1 MGGIRIVVARIRKV
15 NYLFF
20 VSFLSIITAQTSASI
35 SEIFF
40 LDLGI
45 VIEPSNGK
53 ESYNRIVEAPTEEI
67 AFKIK
72 KVQSGSVY
80 MAASSEMLAS
90 LDRINDRITLL
101 EKSFQQKIGGLHEE
115 NKILRDMI
123 TEINTIPPAVPLDPG
138 PSMVENSIELSTA
151 SKEDAKPVDTAL
163 KIPLISET
171 IELPVG
177 APAIPSFSQRD
188 YMAGVFAYQREDF
201 LIALD
206 YFSNL
211 VLDKSTK
218 DIANNVLYWMADSY
232 QQLGDFENALISL
245 EKILKDLDSDHAEDA
260 LIKKG
265 LLHRKLGQMEESLI
279 VFNQL
284 VDNFPRSEYAK
295 LARMEIKRAEI
306 YQ

>member
-1 MGGIRIVVARIRKV
+1 MARIRKV

-20 VSFLSIITAQTSASI
+20 VSFLSIITAQSSASI

-45 VIEPSNGK
+45 VIEPSIGN

-67 AFKIK
+67 SFQIK
-72 KVQSGSVY
+72 KAESGSVY

-101 EKSFQQKIGGLHEE
+101 EKSFQQKIGGLQKE
-115 NKILRDMI
+115 NKNLKDMLM
-123 TEINTIPPAVPLDPG
+123 EINSGPPAVPVEPG
-138 PSMVENSIELSTA
+138 QSMVENPVELSTA
-151 SKEDAKPVDTAL
+151 SKEDPKPMDTELKTAL
-163 KIPLISET
+163 VSET
-171 IELPVG
+171 VELPVVT
-177 APAIPSFSQRD
+177 PEIPSFSHQD
-188 YMAGVFAYQREDF
+188 YMSGVFAYQREDF
-201 LIALD
+201 PKALH

-218 DIANNVLYWMADSY
+218 DITNNVLYWMADSY
-232 QQLGDFENALISL
+232 QQLGDFNNALISL
-245 EKILKDLDSDHAEDA
+245 EKILEDPDSDHIDDA

-279 VFNQL
+279 LFNQL
-284 VDNFPRSEYAK
+284 VNNFPRSEYAK

>member
-1 MGGIRIVVARIRKV
+1 MARIRKV

-20 VSFLSIITAQTSASI
+20 VSFLSIITAQSSTSI
-35 SEIFF
+35 SEVFF

-45 VIEPSNGK
+45 VIEPSVGN
-53 ESYNRIVEAPTEEI
+53 ETYNRIVESPTEEI
-67 AFKIK
+67 AFQIK
-72 KVQSGSVY
+72 KAQSGSIY

-90 LDRINDRITLL
+90 LDRINDRIALL
-101 EKSFQQKIGGLHEE
+101 EKSFEQKISGLQDE
-115 NKILRDMI
+115 NKILKDMMMDI
-123 TEINTIPPAVPLDPG
+123 NIGHTAVTMSPEQSMAENPVELLTESN
-138 PSMVENSIELSTA
+138 
-151 SKEDAKPVDTAL
+151 EDLKPVDLESKT
-163 KIPLISET
+163 PLVSE
-171 IELPVG
+171 IVEMPVIT
-177 APAIPSFSQRD
+177 PVIPSFNQQD

-201 LIALD
+201 PMALD

-218 DIANNVLYWMADSY
+218 DIINNVLYWMADSY
-232 QQLGDFENALISL
+232 QQIGDFNNALISL
-245 EKILKDLDSDHAEDA
+245 EKILTDPDSDHLDDA

-265 LLHRKLGQMEESLI
+265 LLHRKLGQTEESLI

-284 VDNFPRSEYAK
+284 VNNFPRSEYAK

>member
-1 MGGIRIVVARIRKV
+1 MARNRKV

-20 VSFLSIITAQTSASI
+20 FYFLSIITAQSTASI
-35 SEIFF
+35 SEVFF

-45 VIEPSNGK
+45 VIEPSVGN
-53 ESYNRIVEAPTEEI
+53 ESYNRIVESPTEEI
-67 AFKIK
+67 AFQIK
-72 KVQSGSVY
+72 KAQSGSVY

-90 LDRINDRITLL
+90 LDRINDRIALL
-101 EKSFQQKIGGLHEE
+101 EKSFEQKISGLQDE
-115 NKILRDMI
+115 NKILKDMMMDI
-123 TEINTIPPAVPLDPG
+123 NIGHTAVTMSPEQSMAENPVELLTESN
-138 PSMVENSIELSTA
+138 
-151 SKEDAKPVDTAL
+151 EDLKPVDLESKT
-163 KIPLISET
+163 PLVSE
-171 IELPVG
+171 IVEMPV
-177 APAIPSFSQRD
+177 IPSFNQQD

-201 LIALD
+201 PMALD

-218 DIANNVLYWMADSY
+218 DIINNVLYWMADSY
-232 QQLGDFENALISL
+232 QQIGDFNNALISL
-245 EKILKDLDSDHAEDA
+245 EKILTDPDSDHLDDA

-265 LLHRKLGQMEESLI
+265 LLHRKLGQTEESLI

-284 VDNFPRSEYAK
+284 VNNFPRSEYAK

>member
-1 MGGIRIVVARIRKV
+1 MNRKV

-20 VSFLSIITAQTSASI
+20 FYFLSIITAQSTASI
-35 SEIFF
+35 SEVFF

-45 VIEPSNGK
+45 VIEPSVGN
-53 ESYNRIVEAPTEEI
+53 ESYNRIVESPTEEI
-67 AFKIK
+67 AFQIK
-72 KVQSGSVY
+72 KAQSGSVY

-90 LDRINDRITLL
+90 LDRINDRIALL
-101 EKSFQQKIGGLHEE
+101 EKSFEQKISGLQDE
-115 NKILRDMI
+115 NKILKDMMMDI
-123 TEINTIPPAVPLDPG
+123 NIGHTAVTMSPEQSMAENPVELLTESN
-138 PSMVENSIELSTA
+138 
-151 SKEDAKPVDTAL
+151 EDLKPVDLESKT
-163 KIPLISET
+163 PLVSET
-171 IELPVG
+171 VELPV
-177 APAIPSFSQRD
+177 IPSFNQQD

-201 LIALD
+201 PMALD

-218 DIANNVLYWMADSY
+218 DIINNVLYWMADSY
-232 QQLGDFENALISL
+232 QQIGDFNNALISL
-245 EKILKDLDSDHAEDA
+245 EKILTDPDSDHLDDA

-265 LLHRKLGQMEESLI
+265 LLHRKLGQTEESLI

-284 VDNFPRSEYAK
+284 VNNFPRSEYAK

>member
-1 MGGIRIVVARIRKV
+1 MNRKV

-20 VSFLSIITAQTSASI
+20 FYFLSIITAQSTASI
-35 SEIFF
+35 SEVFF

-45 VIEPSNGK
+45 VIEPSVGN
-53 ESYNRIVEAPTEEI
+53 ESYNRIVESPTEEI
-67 AFKIK
+67 AFQIK
-72 KVQSGSVY
+72 KAQSGSIY

-90 LDRINDRITLL
+90 LDRINDRIALL
-101 EKSFQQKIGGLHEE
+101 EKSFEQKISGLQDE
-115 NKILRDMI
+115 NKILKDMMMDI
-123 TEINTIPPAVPLDPG
+123 NIGHTEVTINPEQSMAENPVELLTESNEDPKPLDL
-138 PSMVENSIELSTA
+138 E
-151 SKEDAKPVDTAL
+151 SKT
-163 KIPLISET
+163 PLVSET
-171 IELPVG
+171 VELPVIT
-177 APAIPSFSQRD
+177 PVIPSFNHQD

-201 LIALD
+201 PMALD

-218 DIANNVLYWMADSY
+218 DIINNVLYWMADSY
-232 QQLGDFENALISL
+232 QQIGDFNNALISL
-245 EKILKDLDSDHAEDA
+245 EKILTDPDSDHLDDA

-265 LLHRKLGQMEESLI
+265 LLHRKLGQTEESLI

-284 VDNFPRSEYAK
+284 VNNFPRSEYAK

>member
-1 MGGIRIVVARIRKV
+1 MAKNRKV

-20 VSFLSIITAQTSASI
+20 VYFLSIITAQSTASI
-35 SEIFF
+35 SEVFF

-45 VIEPSNGK
+45 VIEPSVGN
-53 ESYNRIVEAPTEEI
+53 ESYNRIVESPTEEVAI
-67 AFKIK
+67 QIK
-72 KVQSGSVY
+72 KAQSGSVY

-101 EKSFQQKIGGLHEE
+101 EKSFEQKIGGLQDE
-115 NKILRDMI
+115 NKILKDMMM
-123 TEINTIPPAVPLDPG
+123 EINIGHTGVTMSPEE
-138 PSMVENSIELSTA
+138 SMVENPVELLTA
-151 SKEDAKPVDTAL
+151 SKEGSKLIDL
-163 KIPLISET
+163 KSKTPLVSET
-171 IELPVG
+171 IEIPISAPV
-177 APAIPSFSQRD
+177 IPSFNQQD

-201 LIALD
+201 PMALD

-218 DIANNVLYWMADSY
+218 DIINNVLYWMADSY
-232 QQLGDFENALISL
+232 QQIGDFNNALISL
-245 EKILKDLDSDHAEDA
+245 EKILIDPDSDHLDDA

-265 LLHRKLGQMEESLI
+265 LLHRKLGQKEESLI

-284 VDNFPRSEYAK
+284 VNNFPKSEYAK

>member
-1 MGGIRIVVARIRKV
+1 MNRKV

-20 VSFLSIITAQTSASI
+20 FYFLSIITAQSTASI
-35 SEIFF
+35 SEVFF

-45 VIEPSNGK
+45 VIEPSVGN
-53 ESYNRIVEAPTEEI
+53 ESYNRIVESPTEEI
-67 AFKIK
+67 AFQIK
-72 KVQSGSVY
+72 KAQSGSIY

-101 EKSFQQKIGGLHEE
+101 EKSFEQKISGLQDE
-115 NKILRDMI
+115 NKILKDMMMDI
-123 TEINTIPPAVPLDPG
+123 NIGHTEVTINPEQSMAENPVKLLTESNEDPKPLDL
-138 PSMVENSIELSTA
+138 ELKT
-151 SKEDAKPVDTAL
+151 
-163 KIPLISET
+163 PLVSET
-171 IELPVG
+171 VELPVIT
-177 APAIPSFSQRD
+177 PVIPSFNHQD

-201 LIALD
+201 PMALD

-218 DIANNVLYWMADSY
+218 DIINNVLYWMADSY
-232 QQLGDFENALISL
+232 QQIGDFNNALISL
-245 EKILKDLDSDHAEDA
+245 EKILTDPDSDHLDDA

-265 LLHRKLGQMEESLI
+265 LLHRKLGQTEESLI

-284 VDNFPRSEYAK
+284 VNNFPRSEYAK

>member
-1 MGGIRIVVARIRKV
+1 MARIRKV

-20 VSFLSIITAQTSASI
+20 VSFLSIITAQSSASI

-45 VIEPSNGK
+45 VIEPSIGN

-67 AFKIK
+67 AFQIK
-72 KVQSGSVY
+72 KAESGSVY

-101 EKSFQQKIGGLHEE
+101 EKSFQQKIGGLQKE
-115 NKILRDMI
+115 NQNLKDMLM
-123 TEINTIPPAVPLDPG
+123 EINSGPPAVPVEPG
-138 PSMVENSIELSTA
+138 QSMVENPVELSTA
-151 SKEDAKPVDTAL
+151 SKEDPKPMDTEL
-163 KIPLISET
+163 KTPLVSET
-171 IELPVG
+171 VELPVVT
-177 APAIPSFSQRD
+177 PEIPSFSHQD
-188 YMAGVFAYQREDF
+188 YMSGVFAYQREDF
-201 LIALD
+201 LVALD

-218 DIANNVLYWMADSY
+218 DITNNVLYWMADSY
-232 QQLGDFENALISL
+232 QQLGDFNNALISL
-245 EKILKDLDSDHAEDA
+245 EKILEDPDSDHIDDA

-279 VFNQL
+279 LFNQL
-284 VDNFPRSEYAK
+284 VNNFPRSEYAK

>member
-20 VSFLSIITAQTSASI
+20 VSFLSIITAQSSASI

-45 VIEPSNGK
+45 VIEPSIGN

-67 AFKIK
+67 AFQIK
-72 KVQSGSVY
+72 KAESGSVY

-101 EKSFQQKIGGLHEE
+101 EKSFQQKIGGLQKE
-115 NKILRDMI
+115 NQNLKDMLM
-123 TEINTIPPAVPLDPG
+123 EINSGPPAVPVEPG
-138 PSMVENSIELSTA
+138 QSMVENPVELSTA
-151 SKEDAKPVDTAL
+151 SKEDPKPMDTELKTAL
-163 KIPLISET
+163 VSET
-171 IELPVG
+171 VELPVVT
-177 APAIPSFSQRD
+177 PEIPSFSHQD
-188 YMAGVFAYQREDF
+188 YMSGVFAYQREDF
-201 LIALD
+201 PMALD

-218 DIANNVLYWMADSY
+218 DITNNVLYWMADSY
-232 QQLGDFENALISL
+232 QQLGDFNNALISL
-245 EKILKDLDSDHAEDA
+245 EKILEDPDSDHIDDA

-279 VFNQL
+279 LFNQL
-284 VDNFPRSEYAK
+284 VNNFPRSEYAK

>member
-1 MGGIRIVVARIRKV
+1 MARIRKV

-20 VSFLSIITAQTSASI
+20 VSFLSIITAQSSASI

-45 VIEPSNGK
+45 VIEPSIGN

-67 AFKIK
+67 AFQIK
-72 KVQSGSVY
+72 KAESGSVY

-101 EKSFQQKIGGLHEE
+101 EKSFQQKIGGLQKE
-115 NKILRDMI
+115 NQNLKDMLM
-123 TEINTIPPAVPLDPG
+123 EINSGPPAVPVEPG
-138 PSMVENSIELSTA
+138 QSMVENPVELSTA
-151 SKEDAKPVDTAL
+151 SKEDPKPMDTEL
-163 KIPLISET
+163 KTPLVSET
-171 IELPVG
+171 VELPVVT
-177 APAIPSFSQRD
+177 PEIPSFSHQD
-188 YMAGVFAYQREDF
+188 YMSGVFAYQREDF
-201 LIALD
+201 PMALD

-218 DIANNVLYWMADSY
+218 DITNNVLYWMADSY
-232 QQLGDFENALISL
+232 QQLGDFNNALISL
-245 EKILKDLDSDHAEDA
+245 EKILEDPDSDHIDDA

-279 VFNQL
+279 LFNQL
-284 VDNFPRSEYAK
+284 VNNFPRSEYAK

>member
-1 MGGIRIVVARIRKV
+1 MARNRKV

-20 VSFLSIITAQTSASI
+20 FYFLSIITAQSTASI
-35 SEIFF
+35 SEVFF

-45 VIEPSNGK
+45 VIEPSVGN
-53 ESYNRIVEAPTEEI
+53 ESYNRIVESPTEEI
-67 AFKIK
+67 AFQIK
-72 KVQSGSVY
+72 KAQSGSVY

-90 LDRINDRITLL
+90 LDRINDRIALL
-101 EKSFQQKIGGLHEE
+101 EKSFEQKISGLQDE
-115 NKILRDMI
+115 NKILKDMMMDI
-123 TEINTIPPAVPLDPG
+123 NIGHTAVTMSPEQSMAENPVELLTESNEDP
-138 PSMVENSIELSTA
+138 
-151 SKEDAKPVDTAL
+151 KPVDLESKT
-163 KIPLISET
+163 PLVSET
-171 IELPVG
+171 VELPVIT
-177 APAIPSFSQRD
+177 PVIPSFNQQD

-201 LIALD
+201 PMALD

-218 DIANNVLYWMADSY
+218 DIINNVLYWMADSY
-232 QQLGDFENALISL
+232 QQIGDFNNALISL
-245 EKILKDLDSDHAEDA
+245 EKILTDPDSDHLDDA

-265 LLHRKLGQMEESLI
+265 LLHRKLGQTEESLI

-284 VDNFPRSEYAK
+284 VNNFPRSEYAK

>member
-1 MGGIRIVVARIRKV
+1 MARIRKV

-20 VSFLSIITAQTSASI
+20 VSFLSIITAQSSASI

-45 VIEPSNGK
+45 VIEPSIGN

-67 AFKIK
+67 AFQIK
-72 KVQSGSVY
+72 KAESGSVY

-101 EKSFQQKIGGLHEE
+101 EKSFQQKIGGLQKE
-115 NKILRDMI
+115 NQNLKDMLM
-123 TEINTIPPAVPLDPG
+123 EINSGPPTVPVEPG
-138 PSMVENSIELSTA
+138 QSMVENPVELSTA
-151 SKEDAKPVDTAL
+151 SKEDPKPMDTEL
-163 KIPLISET
+163 KTPLVSET
-171 IELPVG
+171 VELPVVT
-177 APAIPSFSQRD
+177 PEIPSFSHQD
-188 YMAGVFAYQREDF
+188 YMSGVFAYQREDF
-201 LIALD
+201 PMALD

-218 DIANNVLYWMADSY
+218 DITNNVLYWMADSY
-232 QQLGDFENALISL
+232 QQLGDFNNALISL
-245 EKILKDLDSDHAEDA
+245 EKILEDPDSDHIDDA

-279 VFNQL
+279 LFNQL
-284 VDNFPRSEYAK
+284 VNNFPRSEYAK

>member
-1 MGGIRIVVARIRKV
+1 MNRKV

-20 VSFLSIITAQTSASI
+20 FYFLSIITAQSTASI
-35 SEIFF
+35 SEVFF

-45 VIEPSNGK
+45 VIEPSVGN
-53 ESYNRIVEAPTEEI
+53 ESYNRIVESPTEEI
-67 AFKIK
+67 AFQIK
-72 KVQSGSVY
+72 KAQSGSIY

-101 EKSFQQKIGGLHEE
+101 EKSFEQKISGLQDE
-115 NKILRDMI
+115 NKILKDMMMDI
-123 TEINTIPPAVPLDPG
+123 NIGHTEVIINPEQSMAKNPVELLTESNEDP
-138 PSMVENSIELSTA
+138 
-151 SKEDAKPVDTAL
+151 KPVDLESKT
-163 KIPLISET
+163 PLVSET
-171 IELPVG
+171 VELPAITPV
-177 APAIPSFSQRD
+177 IPSFNQQD

-201 LIALD
+201 PMALD

-218 DIANNVLYWMADSY
+218 DIINNVLYWMADSY
-232 QQLGDFENALISL
+232 QQIGDFNNALISL
-245 EKILKDLDSDHAEDA
+245 EKILIDPDSDHLDDA

-265 LLHRKLGQMEESLI
+265 LLHRKLGQKEESLI

-284 VDNFPRSEYAK
+284 VNNFPKSEYAK

>member
-1 MGGIRIVVARIRKV
+1 MARNRKV

-20 VSFLSIITAQTSASI
+20 VYLLSIITAQSTATI
-35 SEIFF
+35 SEVFF

-45 VIEPSNGK
+45 VIEPSVGN
-53 ESYNRIVEAPTEEI
+53 ESYNRIVESPTEEVAI
-67 AFKIK
+67 QIK
-72 KVQSGSVY
+72 KAQSGSVY

-101 EKSFQQKIGGLHEE
+101 EKSFEQKIGGLQDE
-115 NKILRDMI
+115 NKILKDMMM
-123 TEINTIPPAVPLDPG
+123 EINIGHNAVTIKHKQ
-138 PSMVENSIELSTA
+138 SMVENTAELLTVSEEGPKSGDLE
-151 SKEDAKPVDTAL
+151 SKT
-163 KIPLISET
+163 PLVLET
-171 IELPVG
+171 VELPVS
-177 APAIPSFSQRD
+177 APVIPSFNQQD

-201 LIALD
+201 PMALD

-218 DIANNVLYWMADSY
+218 DIINNVLYWMADSY
-232 QQLGDFENALISL
+232 QQIGDFNNALISL
-245 EKILKDLDSDHAEDA
+245 EKILIDPDSDHLDDA

-265 LLHRKLGQMEESLI
+265 LLHRKLGQKEESLI

-284 VDNFPRSEYAK
+284 VNNFPKSEYAK

>member
-1 MGGIRIVVARIRKV
+1 MARNRKV

-20 VSFLSIITAQTSASI
+20 VYLLSIITAQSTATI
-35 SEIFF
+35 SEVFF

-45 VIEPSNGK
+45 VIEPSVGN
-53 ESYNRIVEAPTEEI
+53 ESYNRIVESPTEEVAI
-67 AFKIK
+67 QIK
-72 KVQSGSVY
+72 KAQSGSVY

-101 EKSFQQKIGGLHEE
+101 EKSFEQKIGGLQDE
-115 NKILRDMI
+115 NKILKDMMM
-123 TEINTIPPAVPLDPG
+123 EINIGHTGVTMSPEE
-138 PSMVENSIELSTA
+138 SMVENPVELLTA
-151 SKEDAKPVDTAL
+151 SKEGSKLVDL
-163 KIPLISET
+163 KSKTPLVSET
-171 IELPVG
+171 IEIPVST
-177 APAIPSFSQRD
+177 PVIPSFNQQD

-201 LIALD
+201 PMALD

-211 VLDKSTK
+211 VLDRSTK
-218 DIANNVLYWMADSY
+218 DIINNVLYWMADSY
-232 QQLGDFENALISL
+232 QQIGDFNNALISL
-245 EKILKDLDSDHAEDA
+245 EKILIDHDSDHLDDA

-265 LLHRKLGQMEESLI
+265 LLHRKLGQKEESLI

-284 VDNFPRSEYAK
+284 VNNFPKSEYAK

>member
-1 MGGIRIVVARIRKV
+1 MTRTV

-20 VSFLSIITAQTSASI
+20 VSFLSIITAQSSPSI
-35 SEIFF
+35 SEVFF

-45 VIEPSNGK
+45 VIEPSIGN
-53 ESYNRIVEAPTEEI
+53 ESYNRVIEAPTEEI
-67 AFKIK
+67 AFQIK
-72 KVQSGSVY
+72 KVPSGSIY

-101 EKSFQQKIGGLHEE
+101 EKSFEQKISGLQDE
-115 NKILRDMI
+115 NKILKDMMMDI
-123 TEINTIPPAVPLDPG
+123 NIGHTEVTINPEQSMAENPVKLLTELNEDPKPLDL
-138 PSMVENSIELSTA
+138 E
-151 SKEDAKPVDTAL
+151 SKT
-163 KIPLISET
+163 PLVSET
-171 IELPVG
+171 VELPVIT
-177 APAIPSFSQRD
+177 PVIPSFNHQD

-201 LIALD
+201 PMALD

-218 DIANNVLYWMADSY
+218 DIINNVLYWMADSY
-232 QQLGDFENALISL
+232 QQIGDFNNALISL
-245 EKILKDLDSDHAEDA
+245 EKILTDPDSDHLDDA

-265 LLHRKLGQMEESLI
+265 LLHRKLGQTEESLI

-284 VDNFPRSEYAK
+284 VNNFPRSEYAK

>member
-1 MGGIRIVVARIRKV
+1 MARNRKV

-20 VSFLSIITAQTSASI
+20 FYSLSIITAQSTASI
-35 SEIFF
+35 SEVFF

-45 VIEPSNGK
+45 VIEPSVGN
-53 ESYNRIVEAPTEEI
+53 ESYNRIVESPTEEI
-67 AFKIK
+67 AFQIK
-72 KVQSGSVY
+72 KAQSGSIY

-101 EKSFQQKIGGLHEE
+101 EKSFEQKISGLQDE
-115 NKILRDMI
+115 NKILKDMMMDI
-123 TEINTIPPAVPLDPG
+123 NIGNTEVTINPEQSMAKNPVELLTESNEDP
-138 PSMVENSIELSTA
+138 
-151 SKEDAKPVDTAL
+151 KPVDLESKT
-163 KIPLISET
+163 PLVSET
-171 IELPVG
+171 VELPV
-177 APAIPSFSQRD
+177 IPSFNQQD

-201 LIALD
+201 PMALD

-218 DIANNVLYWMADSY
+218 DIINNVLYWMADSY
-232 QQLGDFENALISL
+232 QQIGDFNNALISL
-245 EKILKDLDSDHAEDA
+245 EKILTDPDSDHLDDA

-265 LLHRKLGQMEESLI
+265 LLHRKLGQTEESLI

-284 VDNFPRSEYAK
+284 VNNFPRSEYAK

>member
-1 MGGIRIVVARIRKV
+1 MARIRKV

-35 SEIFF
+35 SEVFF

-72 KVQSGSVY
+72 KVKSGSVY

-90 LDRINDRITLL
+90 LERINDRITLL
-101 EKSFQQKIGGLHEE
+101 EKSFQQKIGGLQKE
-115 NKILRDMI
+115 NQNLKDMLM
-123 TEINTIPPAVPLDPG
+123 EINSGPPAVPVEPG
-138 PSMVENSIELSTA
+138 QSMVENPVELSTA
-151 SKEDAKPVDTAL
+151 SKEDPKPMDTEL
-163 KIPLISET
+163 KTPMVSET
-171 IELPVG
+171 VELPVVT
-177 APAIPSFSQRD
+177 PEIPSFSHQD
-188 YMAGVFAYQREDF
+188 YMSGVFAYQREDF
-201 LIALD
+201 PMALD

-218 DIANNVLYWMADSY
+218 DITNNVLYWMADSY
-232 QQLGDFENALISL
+232 QQLGDFNNALISL
-245 EKILKDLDSDHAEDA
+245 EKILEDPDSEHIDDA

-279 VFNQL
+279 LLNQL
-284 VDNFPRSEYAK
+284 VNNFPRSEYAK

>member
-1 MGGIRIVVARIRKV
+1 MERIRKV

-20 VSFLSIITAQTSASI
+20 VSFLSIITAQSSTSI
-35 SEIFF
+35 SEVFF

-45 VIEPSNGK
+45 VIEPSIGN
-53 ESYNRIVEAPTEEI
+53 ESYNRVVEAPTEEI
-67 AFKIK
+67 AFQIK
-72 KVQSGSVY
+72 KAQSGSIY

-101 EKSFQQKIGGLHEE
+101 EKSFEQKISGLQDE
-115 NKILRDMI
+115 NKILKDMMMDI
-123 TEINTIPPAVPLDPG
+123 NIGHTEVTINPEQSMAENPVKLLTELNEDPKPLDL
-138 PSMVENSIELSTA
+138 E
-151 SKEDAKPVDTAL
+151 SKT
-163 KIPLISET
+163 PLVSET
-171 IELPVG
+171 VELPVIT
-177 APAIPSFSQRD
+177 PVIPSFNQQD

-201 LIALD
+201 PMALD

-218 DIANNVLYWMADSY
+218 DIINNVLYWMADSY
-232 QQLGDFENALISL
+232 QQIGDFNNALISL
-245 EKILKDLDSDHAEDA
+245 EKILTDPDSDHLDDA

-265 LLHRKLGQMEESLI
+265 LLHRKLGQTEESLI

-284 VDNFPRSEYAK
+284 VNNFPRSEYAK

>member
-1 MGGIRIVVARIRKV
+1 MARIRKV

-35 SEIFF
+35 SEVFF

-67 AFKIK
+67 AFQIK

-101 EKSFQQKIGGLHEE
+101 EKSFQQKIGGLQKE
-115 NKILRDMI
+115 NQNLKDMLM
-123 TEINTIPPAVPLDPG
+123 EINSGPPAVPVEPG
-138 PSMVENSIELSTA
+138 QSMVENPVELSTA
-151 SKEDAKPVDTAL
+151 SKEDPKPMDTELKTAL
-163 KIPLISET
+163 VSET
-171 IELPVG
+171 VELPVVT
-177 APAIPSFSQRD
+177 PEIPSFSHQD
-188 YMAGVFAYQREDF
+188 YMSGVFAYQREDF
-201 LIALD
+201 PMALD

-218 DIANNVLYWMADSY
+218 DITNNVLYWMADSY
-232 QQLGDFENALISL
+232 QQLGDFNNALISL
-245 EKILKDLDSDHAEDA
+245 EKILEDPDSDHIDDA

-279 VFNQL
+279 LFNQL
-284 VDNFPRSEYAK
+284 VNNFPRSEYAK

>member
-1 MGGIRIVVARIRKV
+1 MARNRKV

-20 VSFLSIITAQTSASI
+20 FYFLSIITAQSTASI
-35 SEIFF
+35 SEVFF

-45 VIEPSNGK
+45 VIEPSVGN
-53 ESYNRIVEAPTEEI
+53 ESYNRIVESPTEEI
-67 AFKIK
+67 AFQIK
-72 KVQSGSVY
+72 KAQSGSVY

-90 LDRINDRITLL
+90 LDRINDRIALL
-101 EKSFQQKIGGLHEE
+101 EKSFEQKISGLQDE
-115 NKILRDMI
+115 NKILKDMMMDI
-123 TEINTIPPAVPLDPG
+123 NIGHTAVTMSPEQSMAENPVELLTESN
-138 PSMVENSIELSTA
+138 
-151 SKEDAKPVDTAL
+151 EDLKPVDLESKT
-163 KIPLISET
+163 PLVSET
-171 IELPVG
+171 VEMPV
-177 APAIPSFSQRD
+177 IPSFNQQD

-201 LIALD
+201 PMALD

-218 DIANNVLYWMADSY
+218 DIINNVLYWMADSY
-232 QQLGDFENALISL
+232 QQIGDFNNALISL
-245 EKILKDLDSDHAEDA
+245 EKILTDPDSDHLDDA

-265 LLHRKLGQMEESLI
+265 LLHRKLGQTEESLI

-284 VDNFPRSEYAK
+284 VNNFPRSEYAK

>member
-1 MGGIRIVVARIRKV
+1 VARNRKV

-20 VSFLSIITAQTSASI
+20 FYFLSIITAQSTASI
-35 SEIFF
+35 SEVFF

-45 VIEPSNGK
+45 VIEPSVGN
-53 ESYNRIVEAPTEEI
+53 ESYNRIVESPTEEI
-67 AFKIK
+67 AFQIK
-72 KVQSGSVY
+72 KAQSGSVY

-90 LDRINDRITLL
+90 LDRINDRIALL
-101 EKSFQQKIGGLHEE
+101 EKSFEQKISGLQDE
-115 NKILRDMI
+115 NKILKDMMMDI
-123 TEINTIPPAVPLDPG
+123 NIGHTAVTMSPEQSMAENPVELLTESN
-138 PSMVENSIELSTA
+138 
-151 SKEDAKPVDTAL
+151 EDLKPVDLESKT
-163 KIPLISET
+163 PLVSET
-171 IELPVG
+171 VEMPVIT
-177 APAIPSFSQRD
+177 PVIPSFNQQD

-201 LIALD
+201 PMALD

-218 DIANNVLYWMADSY
+218 DIINNVLYWMADSY
-232 QQLGDFENALISL
+232 QQIGDFNNALISL
-245 EKILKDLDSDHAEDA
+245 EKILTDPDSDHLDDA

-265 LLHRKLGQMEESLI
+265 LLHRKLGQTEESLI

-284 VDNFPRSEYAK
+284 VNNFPRSEYAK

>member
-1 MGGIRIVVARIRKV
+1 MNRKV

-20 VSFLSIITAQTSASI
+20 FYFLSIITAQSTASI
-35 SEIFF
+35 SEVFF

-45 VIEPSNGK
+45 VIEPSVGN
-53 ESYNRIVEAPTEEI
+53 ESYNRIVESPTEEI
-67 AFKIK
+67 AFQIK
-72 KVQSGSVY
+72 KAQSGSIY

-90 LDRINDRITLL
+90 LDRINDRIALL
-101 EKSFQQKIGGLHEE
+101 EKSFEQKISGLQDE
-115 NKILRDMI
+115 NKILKDMMMDI
-123 TEINTIPPAVPLDPG
+123 NIGHTEVTINPEQSMAENPVKLLTELNEDPKPLDL
-138 PSMVENSIELSTA
+138 E
-151 SKEDAKPVDTAL
+151 SKT
-163 KIPLISET
+163 PLVSET
-171 IELPVG
+171 VELPVIT
-177 APAIPSFSQRD
+177 PVIPSFNHQD

-201 LIALD
+201 PMALD

-218 DIANNVLYWMADSY
+218 DIINNVLYWMADSY
-232 QQLGDFENALISL
+232 QQIGDFNNALISL
-245 EKILKDLDSDHAEDA
+245 EKILTDPDSDHLDDA

-265 LLHRKLGQMEESLI
+265 LLHRKLGQTEESLI

-284 VDNFPRSEYAK
+284 VNNFPRSEYAK

>member
-1 MGGIRIVVARIRKV
+1 MIRKV

-20 VSFLSIITAQTSASI
+20 VSFLSIITAQSSASI
-35 SEIFF
+35 SEVFF

-45 VIEPSNGK
+45 VIEPRIGN

-67 AFKIK
+67 SFQIK
-72 KVQSGSVY
+72 KAQSGSVY

-101 EKSFQQKIGGLHEE
+101 EKSFQQKIGGLQKE
-115 NKILRDMI
+115 NQILKDMI
-123 TEINTIPPAVPLDPG
+123 MEINIGPPAVPVDPG
-138 PSMVENSIELSTA
+138 QSMVENPIELSTA
-151 SKEDAKPVDTAL
+151 SKEDPKPVDTEL
-163 KIPLISET
+163 KTPLVSET
-171 IELPVG
+171 VELSIG
-177 APAIPSFSQRD
+177 TPAIPSFSQQD

-201 LIALD
+201 PMALD
-206 YFSNL
+206 YFLNL

-218 DIANNVLYWMADSY
+218 DITNNVLYFMADSY
-232 QQLGDFENALISL
+232 QQLGDFNNALISL
-245 EKILKDLDSDHAEDA
+245 EKILKDPDSDHVDDA

-265 LLHRKLGQMEESLI
+265 LLHRKLGQTEESLI
-279 VFNQL
+279 LFNQL
-284 VDNFPRSEYAK
+284 VNNFPRSEYAK

>member
-1 MGGIRIVVARIRKV
+1 MARNRKV

-20 VSFLSIITAQTSASI
+20 FYFLSIITAQSTASI
-35 SEIFF
+35 SEVFF

-45 VIEPSNGK
+45 VIEPSVGN
-53 ESYNRIVEAPTEEI
+53 ESYNRIVESPTEEI
-67 AFKIK
+67 AFQIK
-72 KVQSGSVY
+72 KAQSGSIY

-101 EKSFQQKIGGLHEE
+101 EKSFEQKISGLQDE
-115 NKILRDMI
+115 NKILKDMMMDI
-123 TEINTIPPAVPLDPG
+123 NIGHTEVTINPEQ
-138 PSMVENSIELSTA
+138 SMAENPVELLTESN
-151 SKEDAKPVDTAL
+151 EDLKPVDLESKT
-163 KIPLISET
+163 PLVSE
-171 IELPVG
+171 IVEMPV
-177 APAIPSFSQRD
+177 IPSFNQQD

-201 LIALD
+201 PMALD

-218 DIANNVLYWMADSY
+218 DIINNVLYWMADSY
-232 QQLGDFENALISL
+232 QQIGDFNNALISL
-245 EKILKDLDSDHAEDA
+245 EKILTDPDSDHLDDA

-265 LLHRKLGQMEESLI
+265 LLHRKLGQTEESLI

-284 VDNFPRSEYAK
+284 VNNFPRSEYAK

>member
-1 MGGIRIVVARIRKV
+1 MARNRKV

-20 VSFLSIITAQTSASI
+20 FYFLSIITAQSTASI
-35 SEIFF
+35 SEVFF

-45 VIEPSNGK
+45 VIEPSVGN
-53 ESYNRIVEAPTEEI
+53 ESYNRIVESPTEEI
-67 AFKIK
+67 AFQIK
-72 KVQSGSVY
+72 KAQSGSVY

-90 LDRINDRITLL
+90 LDRINDRIALL
-101 EKSFQQKIGGLHEE
+101 EKSFEQKISGLQDE
-115 NKILRDMI
+115 NKILKDMMMDI
-123 TEINTIPPAVPLDPG
+123 NIGHTAVTMSPEQSMAENPVELLTESN
-138 PSMVENSIELSTA
+138 
-151 SKEDAKPVDTAL
+151 EDLKPVDLESKT
-163 KIPLISET
+163 PLVSET
-171 IELPVG
+171 VELPV
-177 APAIPSFSQRD
+177 IPSFNQQD

-201 LIALD
+201 PMALD

-218 DIANNVLYWMADSY
+218 DIINNVLYWMADSY
-232 QQLGDFENALISL
+232 QQIGDFNNALISL
-245 EKILKDLDSDHAEDA
+245 EKILTDPDSDHLDDA

-265 LLHRKLGQMEESLI
+265 LLHRKLGQTEESLI

-284 VDNFPRSEYAK
+284 VNNFPRSEYAK

>member
-1 MGGIRIVVARIRKV
+1 MAKNRKV

-20 VSFLSIITAQTSASI
+20 VYFLSIITAQSTASI
-35 SEIFF
+35 SEVFF

-45 VIEPSNGK
+45 VIEPSVGN
-53 ESYNRIVEAPTEEI
+53 ESYNRIVESPTEEVAI
-67 AFKIK
+67 QIK
-72 KVQSGSVY
+72 KAQSGSVY

-101 EKSFQQKIGGLHEE
+101 EKSFEQKIGGLQDE
-115 NKILRDMI
+115 NKILKDMMM
-123 TEINTIPPAVPLDPG
+123 EINIGHNAVTIKPKQ
-138 PSMVENSIELSTA
+138 SMVENTAELLTVSEEGRKSVDLE
-151 SKEDAKPVDTAL
+151 SKT
-163 KIPLISET
+163 PLESET
-171 IELPVG
+171 VELPVIT
-177 APAIPSFSQRD
+177 PVIPSFNQQD

-201 LIALD
+201 QVAID

-211 VLDKSTK
+211 VFDKSKK
-218 DIANNVLYWMADSY
+218 DIVNNVFYWMADSY
-232 QQLGDFENALISL
+232 QQIGDFNNAIISL
-245 EKILKDLDSDHAEDA
+245 EKILKDPDSDHVDDA

-265 LLHRKLGQMEESLI
+265 LLHRKLGQTEESLI

-284 VDNFPRSEYAK
+284 VNNFPRSEYAK

>member
-1 MGGIRIVVARIRKV
+1 VAIIRKV
-15 NYLFF
+15 NCLFF
-20 VSFLSIITAQTSASI
+20 VWFLSIITAQSSATI

-45 VIEPSNGK
+45 VIEPSMGN

-67 AFKIK
+67 AFQIK
-72 KVQSGSVY
+72 KAQSGSVY

-90 LDRINDRITLL
+90 LDRINDRIALL
-101 EKSFQQKIGGLHEE
+101 EKSFQQKISGLQEE
-115 NKILRDMI
+115 NNILKDMI
-123 TEINTIPPAVPLDPG
+123 MEINIGPPEVTVDPG
-138 PSMVENSIELSTA
+138 QSMVQNPVELLTSSNEDLKQMDKE
-151 SKEDAKPVDTAL
+151 SKT
-163 KIPLISET
+163 PLVSET
-171 IELPVG
+171 VELLVST
-177 APAIPSFSQRD
+177 PAIPSFSQED

-201 LIALD
+201 PMALD

-218 DIANNVLYWMADSY
+218 EIVNNVLYWMADSY
-232 QQLGDFENALISL
+232 QQIGDFNNALISI
-245 EKILKDLDSDHAEDA
+245 EKILIDNESDRLDDA

-279 VFNQL
+279 AFNHL
-284 VDNFPRSEYAK
+284 VNNFPGSEYAK

>member
-1 MGGIRIVVARIRKV
+1 MNRKV

-20 VSFLSIITAQTSASI
+20 FYFLSIITAQSTASI
-35 SEIFF
+35 SEVFF

-45 VIEPSNGK
+45 VIEPSVGN
-53 ESYNRIVEAPTEEI
+53 ESYNRIVESPTEEI
-67 AFKIK
+67 AFQIK
-72 KVQSGSVY
+72 KAQSGSIY

-101 EKSFQQKIGGLHEE
+101 EKSFEQKISGLQDE
-115 NKILRDMI
+115 NKILKDMMMDI
-123 TEINTIPPAVPLDPG
+123 NIGHTEVTINPEQSMAENPVKLLTESNEDPKPLDL
-138 PSMVENSIELSTA
+138 E
-151 SKEDAKPVDTAL
+151 SKT
-163 KIPLISET
+163 PLVSET
-171 IELPVG
+171 VELPVIT
-177 APAIPSFSQRD
+177 PVIPSFNQQD

-201 LIALD
+201 PMALD

-218 DIANNVLYWMADSY
+218 DIINNVLYWMADSY
-232 QQLGDFENALISL
+232 QQIGDFNNALISL
-245 EKILKDLDSDHAEDA
+245 EKILTDPDSDHLDDA

-265 LLHRKLGQMEESLI
+265 LLHRKLGQTEESLI

-284 VDNFPRSEYAK
+284 VNNFPRSEYAK

>member
-1 MGGIRIVVARIRKV
+1 MARNRKV

-20 VSFLSIITAQTSASI
+20 FYFLSIITAQSTASI
-35 SEIFF
+35 SEVFF

-45 VIEPSNGK
+45 VIEPSVGN
-53 ESYNRIVEAPTEEI
+53 ESYNRIVESPTEEI
-67 AFKIK
+67 AFQIK
-72 KVQSGSVY
+72 KAQSGSVY

-101 EKSFQQKIGGLHEE
+101 EKSFEQKISGLQDE
-115 NKILRDMI
+115 NKILKDMMMDI
-123 TEINTIPPAVPLDPG
+123 NIGHTAVTMSPEQSMAENPVELLTESN
-138 PSMVENSIELSTA
+138 
-151 SKEDAKPVDTAL
+151 EDLKPVDLESKT
-163 KIPLISET
+163 PLVSET
-171 IELPVG
+171 VELPVIT
-177 APAIPSFSQRD
+177 PVIPSFNQQD

-201 LIALD
+201 PMALD

-218 DIANNVLYWMADSY
+218 DIIHNVLYWMADSY
-232 QQLGDFENALISL
+232 QQIGDFNNALISL
-245 EKILKDLDSDHAEDA
+245 EKILIDPDSEHLDDA

-265 LLHRKLGQMEESLI
+265 LLHRKLGQTEESLI

-284 VDNFPRSEYAK
+284 VNNFPRSEYAK

>member
-1 MGGIRIVVARIRKV
+1 MARIRKV

-20 VSFLSIITAQTSASI
+20 VSFLSIITAQSSASI

-45 VIEPSNGK
+45 VIEPSIGN

-67 AFKIK
+67 AFQIK
-72 KVQSGSVY
+72 KAESGSVY

-101 EKSFQQKIGGLHEE
+101 EKSFQQKIGGLQKE
-115 NKILRDMI
+115 NQNLKDMLM
-123 TEINTIPPAVPLDPG
+123 EINSGPPAVPVEPG
-138 PSMVENSIELSTA
+138 QSMVENPVELSTA
-151 SKEDAKPVDTAL
+151 SKEDPKPMDTEL
-163 KIPLISET
+163 KTPFVSET
-171 IELPVG
+171 VELPVVT
-177 APAIPSFSQRD
+177 PEIPSFSHQD
-188 YMAGVFAYQREDF
+188 YMSGVFAYQREDF
-201 LIALD
+201 PMALD

-218 DIANNVLYWMADSY
+218 DITNNVLYWMADSY
-232 QQLGDFENALISL
+232 QQLGDFNNALISL
-245 EKILKDLDSDHAEDA
+245 EKILEDPDSDHIDDA

-279 VFNQL
+279 LFNQL
-284 VDNFPRSEYAK
+284 VNNFPRSEYAK

>member
-1 MGGIRIVVARIRKV
+1 MGGIRIVVERIRKV

-20 VSFLSIITAQTSASI
+20 VSFLSIITAQSSTSI
-35 SEIFF
+35 SEVFF

-45 VIEPSNGK
+45 VIEPSVGN
-53 ESYNRIVEAPTEEI
+53 ESYNRIVESPTEEVAI
-67 AFKIK
+67 QIK
-72 KVQSGSVY
+72 KAQSGSVY

-101 EKSFQQKIGGLHEE
+101 EKSFEQKIGGLQDE
-115 NKILRDMI
+115 NKILKDMMMD
-123 TEINTIPPAVPLDPG
+123 INIGHNAVTIKPKQ
-138 PSMVENSIELSTA
+138 SMVENTAELLTVSEEGPKSVDLE
-151 SKEDAKPVDTAL
+151 SKT
-163 KIPLISET
+163 PLVLEIV
-171 IELPVG
+171 ELPVS
-177 APAIPSFSQRD
+177 APVIPSFNQQD

-201 LIALD
+201 PMALD

-218 DIANNVLYWMADSY
+218 DIINNVLYWMADSY
-232 QQLGDFENALISL
+232 QQIGDFNNALISL
-245 EKILKDLDSDHAEDA
+245 EKILIDPDSDHLDDA

-265 LLHRKLGQMEESLI
+265 LLHRKLGQKEESLI

-284 VDNFPRSEYAK
+284 VNNFPKSEYAK